1 MFSKLKMAE
10 NLKLCMVLYKS
21 KSLSTSQ
28 RLKKFKKSKNAKT
41 DKRTLET
48 IKQLFHYATI
58 IKLAQMKMPF
68 CKF

>member
-1 MFSKLKMAE
+1 MFSNLKMAE

-21 KSLSTSQ
+21 KSISTS
-28 RLKKFKKSKNAKT
+28 KKKIQKSKSAKT